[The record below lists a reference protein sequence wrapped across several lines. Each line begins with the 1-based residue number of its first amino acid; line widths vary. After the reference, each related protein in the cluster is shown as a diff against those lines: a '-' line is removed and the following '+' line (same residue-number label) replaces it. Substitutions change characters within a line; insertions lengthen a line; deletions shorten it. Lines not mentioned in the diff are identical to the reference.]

1 MWEQP
6 PLLCR
11 HSFSPGEGH
20 GLLRVQEPD
29 CGRDQTGVHPEL
41 KQRLGAAEFPQSQDA
56 LWLH

>member
-1 MWEQP
+1 M
-6 PLLCR
+6 CR

-56 LWLH
+56 LWPH